1 MNINHIQSL
10 EQVED
15 FLQKMGQVELETS
28 SKKEVYE
35 WMQKVLFTLRYGS
48 LKKKEKGLVKDFLKK
63 ITGYSTVQLKR
74 LLKKQKQ
81 GKLKWAK
88 WQKGT
93 FSAVYGEEDISLL
106 HKVDSAHS
114 LAGPAT
120 KKIIQREYEIFG
132 HKEYRKL
139 ANISVSHLYNLRH
152 RPSYER
158 QGSFFDKT
166 RPSAS
171 TIGTRMKPAPNGI
184 PGFLRV
190 DTVHQGDREGKKGVY
205 HVNVVDE
212 VTQWELVFSTENIC
226 EQNMEE
232 ILQEIIEACPFKIL
246 NFHSDNGSEYINK
259 VIAKLLEKLLI
270 RQTKSR
276 ARRSSDNALVEGKN
290 GAVVRKFFGYFHI
303 PATKKNAMKLNW
315 FNVQWLNPYLNFH
328 RPCAFATTVTDKR
341 GKEKKKYEQYMT
353 PYEKLKV
360 LPGVA
365 EYLNPG
371 VSLQDLDLIASKQS
385 DTEFALEMQKQKTI
399 IFQNLDL

>member
-1 MNINHIQSL
+1 MNINHIRSL

-15 FLQKMGQVELETS
+15 FLQKMEEVELETS

-35 WMQKVLFTLRYGS
+35 WMQKLLFTLRYQT

-63 ITGYSTVQLKR
+63 ITGYSAVQLKR
-74 LLKKQKQ
+74 LLKKQKH

-93 FSAVYGEEDISLL
+93 FSAIYNEEDIALL

-132 HKEYRKL
+132 HEEYRKL
-139 ANISVSHLYNLRH
+139 ANISVSHIYNLRH

-158 QGSFFDKT
+158 QGSFFEKT
-166 RPSAS
+166 RPSACA
-171 TIGTRMKPAPNGI
+171 IGTRMKPVPNGI

-190 DTVHQGDREGKKGVY
+190 DTVHQGDKDGKKGIY

-232 ILQEIIEACPFKIL
+232 VLGKIATACPFKIM

-259 VIAKLLEKLLI
+259 IVAKLLEKLLI

-315 FNVQWLNPYLNFH
+315 FNEQWLNPYLNFH
-328 RPCAFATTVTDKR
+328 RPSAFATVITDKR

-353 PYEKLKV
+353 PYEKLKS
-360 LPGVA
+360 LPGAA
-365 EYLNPG
+365 EFLKDGAPF
-371 VSLQDLDLIASKQS
+371 QTLDLIAGKQS
-385 DTEFALEMQKQKTI
+385 DTEFALEMQKQKAI
-399 IFQNLDL
+399 IFKQLDL